1 MFGAAK
7 IMPVPGSAATGTP
20 WCATFI
26 TRLQISTG
34 SPPPVALRVGEESSL
49 PSQTPVMSGG
59 VADKPGVAEIL
70 AGAGLAGGRPTE
82 RPAPLAVP
90 IRNVSRIMAFII
102 ATWRGSMTRP

>member
-49 PSQTPVMSGG
+49 PIQTPVMRWL
-59 VADKPGVAEIL
+59 V
-70 AGAGLAGGRPTE
+70 
-82 RPAPLAVP
+82 
-90 IRNVSRIMAFII
+90 
-102 ATWRGSMTRP
+102 